1 MSAPF
6 HTDLA
11 EAPDGGEVVWETAED
26 GVRLRIGMWRA
37 ENARGTIL
45 LFPGRTEFIEKYGR
59 IISVLVDEGY
69 CVSVIDWRGQGYSDR
84 LCDDPAMG
92 HVGAFS
98 DYQLDV
104 QALVGAS
111 EKAALPKPW
120 HLLSHSMGGNI
131 GLRSLLSGLEVERAV
146 FSAPMWGIMIPASKR
161 ATAALLPTWA
171 RLAGKELEYLP
182 GSNETSYLV
191 ENGFED
197 NLLTT
202 DRSHF
207 EYLARFGQVA
217 PELALGGPSIQWF
230 TQAQAECS
238 ALLREPR
245 PDLPTSTFLGTLE
258 GIVDPVAVHKILED
272 WPRAQFCEIDGARH
286 ELMMEADSARRE
298 FLQKA
303 LSFLGES

>member
-1 MSAPF
+1 MSVPF
-6 HTDLA
+6 YADLS
-11 EAPDGGEVVWETAED
+11 EAPDGGELVWRSAED

-59 IISVLVDEGY
+59 IISTLVDEGY
-69 CVSVIDWRGQGYSDR
+69 CVAVIDWRGQGYSDR
-84 LCDDPAMG
+84 LADDPAMG
-92 HVGAFS
+92 HVGTFG
-98 DYQLDV
+98 DFQLDV
-104 QALVGAS
+104 QVLVEAS
-111 EKAALPKPW
+111 EEAELPKPW

-131 GLRSLLSGLEVERAV
+131 GLRALINGLEVDRAV

-161 ATAALLPTWA
+161 ASAALLPTWA

-191 ENGFED
+191 ENGFKD

-202 DRSHF
+202 DKDHF
-207 EYLARFGQVA
+207 DYLARFGQVA

-230 TQAQAECS
+230 IEAQAECS

-245 PDLPTSTFLGTLE
+245 PNVPTSTFLGTLE
-258 GIVDPVAVHKILED
+258 GIVDPAAVRKFLED
-272 WPRAQFCEIDGARH
+272 WPTAQFCEIEGARH
-286 ELMMEADSARRE
+286 ELMMEADPARQE

-303 LSFLGES
+303 LSFLGET